1 MSMMLPGLEVH
12 MVVITPYQLIPHIT
26 ANKKYIIL
34 EIDKGMVRISND
46 LGDIGWYSGLEFIE
60 ADVYFSI
67 NLLMTF
73 TRILNLSKNPL
84 YSLDK

>member
-26 ANKKYIIL
+26 ANKKYVIEDIRGNM
-34 EIDKGMVRISND
+34 IKIRND
-46 LGDIGWYSGLEFIE
+46 IEELTWHVGIEFIE
-60 ADVYFSI
+60 ADVYFTI
-67 NLLMTF
+67 CLLQTF
-73 TRILNLSKNPL
+73 NRILNLSGNPL